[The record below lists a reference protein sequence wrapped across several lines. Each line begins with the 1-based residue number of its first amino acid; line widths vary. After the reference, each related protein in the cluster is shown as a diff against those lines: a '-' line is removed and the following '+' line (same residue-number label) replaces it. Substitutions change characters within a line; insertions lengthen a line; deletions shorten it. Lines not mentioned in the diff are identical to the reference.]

1 MKTGEITIAVPFT
14 FAEVKEIEAICD
26 TEEIARGRFVRKI
39 FMKTFV
45 EICQNKKKSEKHA

>member
-26 TEEIARGRFVRKI
+26 TEEIARGRFVRKV
-39 FMKTFV
+39 FMKTFA